1 MLKLEDLL
9 HTEPEQ
15 PSIQETAAT
24 ASHVTRKKNITGSY
38 VALLDK
44 KSQEDYVQ
52 KTNIATELIALPEPE
67 FSLDWK
73 GHEIHGKGSYHG
85 PWA

>member
-1 MLKLEDLL
+1 MVPGRSKGQTRPRPDRDPLL
-9 HTEPEQ
+9 
-15 PSIQETAAT
+15 
-24 ASHVTRKKNITGSY
+24 RKKNITGSY
-38 VALLDK
+38 VALLGK
-44 KSQEDYVQ
+44 KGQEDYVQ
-52 KTNIATELIALPEPE
+52 KTNIATELIALLEPE